1 MLKVKS
7 DSLNVVKGFFSQHEL
22 SPSIRYKICV
32 IWLKPQIDVH
42 ITPRH
47 ESQMRKHL
55 LVLYCLNEDLLKLK
69 VLFLIWLVQAVLH
82 TCQNHQADKEEHRRE
97 LKVYQWLWRLVVVD
111 SFFHIFYILVLGLA
125 CTGWCWTDT
134 RCIQYRI
141 FIVAAWLNI
150 NVNVQ
155 VYFWIIFD
163 QVFLCNVHWLC
174 FLLVSVVDIRW

>member
-1 MLKVKS
+1 MFKVKS

-55 LVLYCLNEDLLKLK
+55 LVLHCLNEDLLILK

-82 TCQNHQADKEEHRRE
+82 TCQDHQADKEEHRRE

-125 CTGWCWTDT
+125 CTGWCRTDT

-163 QVFLCNVHWLC
+163 QVSLWKVHWLC
-174 FLLVSVVDIRW
+174 FLLVTVVDTRW